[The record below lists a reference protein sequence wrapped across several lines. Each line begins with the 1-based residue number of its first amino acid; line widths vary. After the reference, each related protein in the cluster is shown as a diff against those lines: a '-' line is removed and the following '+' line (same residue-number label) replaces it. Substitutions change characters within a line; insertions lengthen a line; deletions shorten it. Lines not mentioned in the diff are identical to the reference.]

1 MIDKLPASIKKS
13 NQAPGTSGGLVCP
26 QCGAPLPSDTT
37 CSDLFYAAQ
46 LKEIDNPDYYSVH
59 HLSVPCYMLQHDA
72 YSKQGWVEV
81 YRLLQQF
88 IDGLTPQEARRRIN
102 QALIGTRKTF
112 SLTKGERMPGLAD
125 VSWSW
130 TIARVRLETAD
141 QYVEDVRQWARHT
154 LSDARKVVEQYYL
167 KPD

>member
-1 MIDKLPASIKKS
+1 MNDNPADITDGDSF
-13 NQAPGTSGGLVCP
+13 CP
-26 QCGAPLPSDTT
+26 QCGALLPPDTT
-37 CSDLFYAAQ
+37 CSDLFNAGQ

-81 YRLLQQF
+81 YHLLQQF
-88 IDGLTPQEARRRIN
+88 IDGLTPQEARSRVNR
-102 QALIGTRKTF
+102 AMSGTRKTF

-141 QYVEDVRQWARHT
+141 LYGEDVRQWARYS
-154 LSDARKVVEQYYL
+154 LSDAIEVIERYHWQS
-167 KPD
+167 D